1 LPIFGGPP
9 SPDSAVGRCFIGG
22 PAPGPDA
29 EKTCDAAEDDDLRQ
43 VCNGNLDR
51 ARQAPSG
58 WLRDRSH
65 QCFTKRIDMIAVRD
79 QDGAPAGDTLDLWML
94 GWANNGI
101 RQSDYAVSAED
112 ITVSSGADVA
122 AAQPGIAGG
131 YECRG
136 EQGDHEQRRDGEV
149 VQRHSRGVREWR
161 GPLRPAG

>member
-1 LPIFGGPP
+1 GGGTRHERRPAQRVTGPPLSHGPHPRPVCRRNTHEQPALPIFGGPP

-122 AAQPGIAGG
+122 AAQPGI
-131 YECRG
+131 
-136 EQGDHEQRRDGEV
+136 
-149 VQRHSRGVREWR
+149 
-161 GPLRPAG
+161 